1 MRSVV
6 RQVSTESDKRSR
18 LLYDPRSCDCF
29 CCSHGRGE
37 APRGVLCNV
46 RPEDLGAA
54 VVREA
59 VRRAGGLAPEQIEDV
74 ILGCAFP
81 EGKQGMQIGR
91 MVVLAAG
98 LPYTVPGQTV
108 NRWCSSGLQSIALAA
123 ERIMAGFADV
133 IVAGGVESMSAAP
146 LGGLT
151 FSANPTLALEYPSV
165 YMGMGLT
172 AENVA
177 EQYGVSREDQD
188 AFALRSHQHA
198 GAAIRG

>member
-1 MRSVV
+1 M
-6 RQVSTESDKRSR
+6 
-18 LLYDPRSCDCF
+18 
-29 CCSHGRGE
+29 
-37 APRGVLCNV
+37 

-59 VRRAGGLAPEQIEDV
+59 VRRAEGLAPEQIEDV

-133 IVAGGVESMSAAP
+133 IVAGGVESMSSAP

-165 YMGMGLT
+165 YMGMGLA
-172 AENVA
+172 AEIVA
-177 EQYGVSREDQD
+177 DSM
-188 AFALRSHQHA
+188 A
-198 GAAIRG
+198 

>member
-1 MRSVV
+1 
-6 RQVSTESDKRSR
+6 
-18 LLYDPRSCDCF
+18 
-29 CCSHGRGE
+29 
-37 APRGVLCNV
+37 
-46 RPEDLGAA
+46 
-54 VVREA
+54 
-59 VRRAGGLAPEQIEDV
+59 
-74 ILGCAFP
+74 
-81 EGKQGMQIGR
+81 MQIGR

-133 IVAGGVESMSAAP
+133 IVAGGVESMSSAP

-151 FSANPTLALEYPSV
+151 FSANPTLALEYPSAYV
-165 YMGMGLT
+165 GMGLT

-188 AFALRSHQHA
+188 AFRCAHQRGGSHPRGKVHGRGRPCA
-198 GAAIRG
+198 GARDLGGR